1 MLGALLR
8 TRNEQAAIHELL
20 GYHSEAL
27 ILIGGDADTR
37 QLATVISRVP
47 IVEIGRKV
55 NDPAIDVV
63 RTDGAQGVK
72 DAVNHLVS
80 LGHRDIVH
88 VDGQALPA
96 AAERRHGYQAAMRR
110 HELHDNIRVI
120 HGDYTEESGV
130 RAARMLL
137 AEGSLPTAVVA
148 GNDECALGLIE
159 SFIREGVDVPGDI
172 SVVGF
177 DDSRLARLSFLNLT
191 TVRQDSVQMAEAAVH
206 AATRRLEDE
215 TAAARHIVLPPT
227 LIIRQTTGPVRRQDV
242 LTA

>member
-1 MLGALLR
+1 
-8 TRNEQAAIHELL
+8 
-20 GYHSEAL
+20 
-27 ILIGGDADTR
+27 
-37 QLATVISRVP
+37 
-47 IVEIGRKV
+47 
-55 NDPAIDVV
+55 
-63 RTDGAQGVK
+63 
-72 DAVNHLVS
+72 
-80 LGHRDIVH
+80 
-88 VDGQALPA
+88 
-96 AAERRHGYQAAMRR
+96 MRR